1 MLDLY
6 RHMHASD
13 APLPERPQ
21 VEQIWRE
28 ICDDARYLYLGIDRD
43 QQLVASCTVSIIPNL
58 TRGARPYGVI
68 ENVVTHADVRRKGLA
83 HTVVAAALDRCWAR
97 NCYKAML
104 LSGTGRDAAHALYEG
119 LGFDATA
126 KQAFVAYPPKP
137 GEVS

>member
-1 MLDLY
+1 MSSPAVRELRFGDLDALLDLY

-58 TRGARPYGVI
+58 TA
-68 ENVVTHADVRRKGLA
+68 
-83 HTVVAAALDRCWAR
+83 
-97 NCYKAML
+97 
-104 LSGTGRDAAHALYEG
+104 G
-119 LGFDATA
+119 LGPTA
-126 KQAFVAYPPKP
+126 
-137 GEVS
+137 